1 MPDFEEEKKK
11 GRKEERSKKKK
22 RKAILVSVNKYTT
35 YVVCGCDQEID
46 AVPHPHSR
54 KVQKY
59 TFRWHDTSFKI
70 NAVHICVV
78 LQKRLAF
85 PVGRKCGWQCSFSN
99 IQTMSLRFFGT
110 SCKLCVRKN
119 AGTHTLAFSLEESIN
134 CSRLRVRTAPPLL
147 A

>member
-1 MPDFEEEKKK
+1 MAGPAVRIVAQALAAMSSVSKQFTLNVPCLISEEEKKK

-59 TFRWHDTSFKI
+59 TYRWHDTSFKI

-78 LQKRLAF
+78 LQKTC
-85 PVGRKCGWQCSFSN
+85 VSCGAKVRVAVFVLEHPN
-99 IQTMSLRFFGT
+99 NVFAILRHILQT
-110 SCKLCVRKN
+110 LC
-119 AGTHTLAFSLEESIN
+119 
-134 CSRLRVRTAPPLL
+134 
-147 A
+147 